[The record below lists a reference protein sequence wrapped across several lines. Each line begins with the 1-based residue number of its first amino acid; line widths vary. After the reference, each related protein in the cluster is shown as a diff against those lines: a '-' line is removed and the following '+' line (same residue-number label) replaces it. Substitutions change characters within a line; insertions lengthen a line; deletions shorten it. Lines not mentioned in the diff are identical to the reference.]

1 MQATKKQIKMSLE
14 TNKKFTSFQINRS
27 IKYNGINAFFQ
38 RKKKIDSAM
47 NNLHACTKSVALHQV
62 NKRHE
67 SDEGIFIS
75 NFAEKFLKR
84 M

>member
-1 MQATKKQIKMSLE
+1 
-14 TNKKFTSFQINRS
+14 
-27 IKYNGINAFFQ
+27 
-38 RKKKIDSAM
+38 M

-84 M
+84 MQYKLPKGTELLSLTQVTGKIKKAVQ